1 MGRILALTAVL
12 AATFAVLVAFG
23 VAGGLSAPSP
33 SCPKDYRLI
42 DVQAG
47 LEAVDVNRD
56 QLVCEYVGLGSKTPH
71 TKDPYVDDKS
81 AGKA

>member
-1 MGRILALTAVL
+1 MTRIVALTAVL
-12 AATFAVLVAFG
+12 AATITMLLTFG

-47 LEAVDVNRD
+47 DPVDVNGD
-56 QLVCEYVGLGSKTPH
+56 QLICQYVGLGSKTPH

-81 AGKA
+81 GGKP